1 MTDLSDVPP
10 GVPDLA
16 IALAAAPALPPA
28 RAGSA
33 GIRFEHLGHRYRST
47 QGEVDAL
54 TDIDFDIAA
63 GEIFGIIGRSG
74 AGKSTLVRTINM
86 LEKPASGRV
95 LVNGTDLS
103 QLGERALAQARRRIG
118 MIFQHFNLLSSA
130 TVAENIGLPLRI
142 AGVPKAQI
150 GQKVDSLLELVGL
163 SDKRDAYPARL
174 SGGQKQRVGI
184 ARSLVHA
191 PEILLCDEATSA
203 LDPETTASIL
213 QLLRDINRRLGLTV
227 VLITHEMEVI
237 RAACDRVAVLERGRL
252 AEIGDVWRVF
262 GAPQAE
268 ATRALLRIAQRDLPA
283 DIGARIAGARQS
295 PADALLLE
303 VQVDGQ
309 GTSEPDLVALV
320 NALAEPEIRL
330 VHGAIERIQGRTQGR
345 LVLAVPGLRAATLDA
360 SGWHTLPGWQG
371 HRVRHLGYLSEGARH
386 A

>member
-1 MTDLSDVPP
+1 MTDLSDVPH
-10 GVPDLA
+10 V
-16 IALAAAPALPPA
+16 IPA
-28 RAGSA
+28 RAYCASCTGSA
-33 GIRFEHLGHRYRST
+33 GIRFEQLGHRYPSAH
-47 QGEVDAL
+47 GDVDAL
-54 TDIDFDIAA
+54 VDIDFEIAA

-86 LEKPASGRV
+86 LEKPRTGRV
-95 LVNGTDLS
+95 LVNGEDLS

-130 TVAENIGLPLRI
+130 TVADNIGLPLRI

-150 GQKVDSLLELVGL
+150 RQKVDSLLELVGL
-163 SDKRDAYPARL
+163 SDKRDVYPARL

-184 ARSLVHA
+184 ARALVHD

-262 GAPQAE
+262 GAPEAD
-268 ATRALLRIAQRDLPA
+268 ATRALLRCGERELPA
-283 DIGARIAGARQS
+283 DVSERLASSRRS

-303 VQVDGQ
+303 VRVDGQ
-309 GTSEPDLVALV
+309 GAAEPDLVALV
-320 NALAEPEIRL
+320 SALAEPEIRL
-330 VHGAIERIQGRTQGR
+330 VHGVIECIQGRTQGR
-345 LVLAVPGLRAATLDA
+345 LVLAVPGSRERTLDPGA
-360 SGWHTLPGWQG
+360 WKTLPGWHG
-371 HRVRHLGYLSEGARH
+371 HRVRQLGYLGQGARH
-386 A
+386 G